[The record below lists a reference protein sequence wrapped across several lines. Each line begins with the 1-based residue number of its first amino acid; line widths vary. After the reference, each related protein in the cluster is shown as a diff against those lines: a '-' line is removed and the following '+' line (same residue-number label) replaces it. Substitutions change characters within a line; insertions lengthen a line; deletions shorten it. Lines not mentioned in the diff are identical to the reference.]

1 MWPEKPEFVRAAA
14 KFGAKIVP
22 FCGVGEDDF
31 LKVGTSHFSVLPCAI
46 IYTWCD

>member
-1 MWPEKPEFVRAAA
+1 MWPEKAEFVRAAA

-31 LKVGTSHFSVLPCAI
+31 LRVSTLCIHVVCNIYSPCN
-46 IYTWCD
+46 CV

>member
-1 MWPEKPEFVRAAA
+1 MWPEKAEFVRAAA

-31 LKVGTSHFSVLPCAI
+31 LKVSTFCSHVMCNI
-46 IYTWCD
+46 